1 MNTTVTRLL
10 IGVALTAGITYL
22 LDPTSGRRRRDAVRE
37 QVGKAAHKLNDGTRA
52 ARTDFADRAQRL
64 AGECRSQAVSLAG
77 QAKSLAGSVAGQA
90 KSFVKPDPMRDDIV
104 TARARAAL
112 RRNLPDS
119 SSIGVAADQGRLIL
133 HGHVRPQEH
142 ETLRECLRD
151 VAGAREVTDHLIERD
166 SGNGE
171 GDGARRN
178 LRRFDLSREQWDA
191 APRFLIG
198 GLGAALIAFG
208 VKQRSA
214 LSLLG
219 VAAAIPLIAR
229 SAMNRPLKRV
239 GRGYGMVDVHK
250 SIVVDAPIERVF
262 SVFEK
267 PEQFPSFMRR
277 VREVRAENGHSHWVV
292 AGPVG
297 TAIEWD
303 AITTVNRPN
312 EMLAWHS
319 EPGSAI
325 EHAGVIR
332 FERLGPDQT
341 RLDVNLSYSPP
352 AGALGHYAAKLFG
365 ADAGS
370 GLDAELKRTKRFA
383 ETFKGSADFEA
394 AGRDADPSG
403 AHSRRRRGKREHEE
417 SGAHGLTS

>member
-10 IGVALTAGITYL
+10 IGIALTAGITYL

-52 ARTDFADRAQRL
+52 ARTELAGRAQRL
-64 AGECRSQAVSLAG
+64 AGECGSQAKSLAG

-90 KSFVKPDPMRDDIV
+90 KSFVKPDPMRDDMV
-104 TARARAAL
+104 AARARAAL
-112 RRNLPDS
+112 RRNLSDS
-119 SSIGVAADQGRLIL
+119 SAIGVAADQGRLIL

-151 VAGAREVTDHLIERD
+151 VAGPREVMDHLIERD

-171 GDGARRN
+171 RAPRN

-208 VKQRSA
+208 IKQRSA

-219 VAAAIPLIAR
+219 AAAAIPMIAR
-229 SAMNRPLKRV
+229 SAMNKPLKRV
-239 GRGYGMVDVHK
+239 GRGYGVIDVHK
-250 SIVVDAPIERVF
+250 SIVVDAPVERVF

-297 TAIEWD
+297 TAVEWD

-319 EPGSAI
+319 EPGSAV

-332 FERLGPDQT
+332 FERLGPEQT
-341 RLDVNLSYSPP
+341 RLDVNLSYCPP

-370 GLDAELKRTKRFA
+370 ELDEELKRTKRFA
-383 ETFKGSADFEA
+383 ETFRGSADFEA
-394 AGRDADPSG
+394 AGRDADPS
-403 AHSRRRRGKREHEE
+403 ARSRRRRGKSEHEE

>member
-10 IGVALTAGITYL
+10 IGIALTAGITYL

-52 ARTDFADRAQRL
+52 ARTDLADRAQRL
-64 AGECRSQAVSLAG
+64 AGECGSQAKSWAG

-104 TARARAAL
+104 AARARAAL
-112 RRNLPDS
+112 RRNLSDS
-119 SSIGVAADQGRLIL
+119 SAIGVAADQGRLIL

-151 VAGAREVTDHLIERD
+151 VAGTREVMDHLIERD
-166 SGNGE
+166 SGNG
-171 GDGARRN
+171 DRAPRN
-178 LRRFDLSREQWDA
+178 LRRFDLTREQWDA

-198 GLGAALIAFG
+198 ALGAALIAFG
-208 VKQRSA
+208 IKQRSA

-219 VAAAIPLIAR
+219 AAAAIPMIAR
-229 SAMNRPLKRV
+229 SAMNKPLKRV
-239 GRGYGMVDVHK
+239 GRGYGVIDVHK
-250 SIVVDAPIERVF
+250 SIVVDAPVERVF
-262 SVFEK
+262 SVLEK
-267 PEQFPSFMRR
+267 PAQFPSFMRR

-297 TAIEWD
+297 TAVEWD

-319 EPGSAI
+319 EPGSAV

-332 FERLGPDQT
+332 FERLGPEQT

-352 AGALGHYAAKLFG
+352 AGAFGHYAAKLFG

-370 GLDAELKRTKRFA
+370 ELDEELKRTKRFA
-383 ETFKGSADFEA
+383 ETFRGSADFEA
-394 AGRDADPSG
+394 AGRDADPG
-403 AHSRRRRGKREHEE
+403 AARSRRRRGKPEHEE

>member
-1 MNTTVTRLL
+1 MNTKATRLL
-10 IGVALTAGITYL
+10 VGIALTAGITYL
-22 LDPTSGRRRRDAVRE
+22 MDPTSGRRRRAAVRE
-37 QVGKAAHKLNDGTRA
+37 QLEKAANKLNDGTRA
-52 ARTDFADRAQRL
+52 ARTDLTDRAQRL
-64 AGECRSQAVSLAG
+64 AGECKSQAKSWAG

-104 TARARAAL
+104 AARARAVL
-112 RRNLPDS
+112 RRRLSDS
-119 SSIGVAADQGRLIL
+119 SGIGVVADQGRLIL

-142 ETLRECLRD
+142 ETLRECLRE
-151 VAGAREVTDHLIERD
+151 VAGTSELTDHLIERD
-166 SGNGE
+166 GNGDE
-171 GDGARRN
+171 APRSP
-178 LRRFDLSREQWDA
+178 RRFDLSREQWDT

-208 VKQRSA
+208 IKQRSA
-214 LSLLG
+214 LGLLG
-219 VAAAIPLIAR
+219 AVAAIPMIAR
-229 SAMNRPLKRV
+229 SAMNKPLKRV
-239 GRGYGMVDVHK
+239 GRGHGVVDVHK
-250 SIVVDAPIERVF
+250 SIVVDASVERVF
-262 SVFEK
+262 SLFER

-303 AITTVNRPN
+303 AVTTVNRPN

-319 EPGSAI
+319 EPGSAV

-370 GLDAELKRTKRFA
+370 ELDEELARTKRFA
-383 ETFKGSADFEA
+383 ETFRGAADFEA
-394 AGRDADPSG
+394 TSRDADPSG
-403 AHSRRRRGKREHEE
+403 ARSRRRRARPEHEE

>member
-10 IGVALTAGITYL
+10 IGIALTAGITYL

-37 QVGKAAHKLNDGTRA
+37 QVNKAAHKLNDGTRA
-52 ARTDFADRAQRL
+52 ARTDLADRAQRL
-64 AGECRSQAVSLAG
+64 AGECRTQAKSFAG
-77 QAKSLAGSVAGQA
+77 QAKSFAGSVAGQA
-90 KSFVKPDPMRDDIV
+90 KSFVKPDPTRDDIV
-104 TARARAAL
+104 AARARAAL
-112 RRNLPDS
+112 RRNLSDS
-119 SSIGVAADQGRLIL
+119 SSIGVAADVGRLIL

-151 VAGAREVTDHLIERD
+151 VAGTREVMDHLIERD

-171 GDGARRN
+171 GDGTLRSA
-178 LRRFDLSREQWDA
+178 RRFDLSRDQWDA

-198 GLGAALIAFG
+198 GLGAALVAFG
-208 VKQRSA
+208 IKQRSA
-214 LSLLG
+214 LGLLG
-219 VAAAIPLIAR
+219 AAAAIPMIAR
-229 SAMNRPLKRV
+229 SAMNKPLKRV
-239 GRGYGMVDVHK
+239 GRGYGVVDVHK
-250 SIVVDAPIERVF
+250 SIVVDAPVERVF

-297 TAIEWD
+297 EVEWD

-319 EPGSAI
+319 EPGSAV

-341 RLDVNLSYSPP
+341 RLDVSLSYSPP
-352 AGALGHYAAKLFG
+352 AGTLGHYAAKLFG

-370 GLDAELKRTKRFA
+370 ELDEELKRTKRFA

-394 AGRDADPSG
+394 GRDTDPTG
-403 AHSRRRRGKREHEE
+403 ARSRRRRAKPEHEE
-417 SGAHGLTS
+417 TGHGLTS

>member
-10 IGVALTAGITYL
+10 IGIALTAGITYL

-37 QVGKAAHKLNDGTRA
+37 QVGKAAHKINDGTRA
-52 ARTDFADRAQRL
+52 ARTDLADRAQRL
-64 AGECRSQAVSLAG
+64 AGECSTQAKSLAG

-90 KSFVKPDPMRDDIV
+90 KSFVKLDPMRDDIV
-104 TARARAAL
+104 AARARAAL
-112 RRNLPDS
+112 RRNLSDS
-119 SSIGVAADQGRLIL
+119 SAIGVAADQGRLIL

-142 ETLRECLRD
+142 ETLRECLRE
-151 VAGAREVTDHLIERD
+151 VAGSREVMDHLIERD

-171 GDGARRN
+171 GNGALRN

-198 GLGAALIAFG
+198 GLGAALVAFG
-208 VKQRSA
+208 IKQRSA
-214 LSLLG
+214 LGLLG
-219 VAAAIPLIAR
+219 AAAAIPMIAR
-229 SAMNRPLKRV
+229 SAMNKPLKRV
-239 GRGYGMVDVHK
+239 GRGYGVVDVHK
-250 SIVVDAPIERVF
+250 SIVVDAPVERVF
-262 SVFEK
+262 SVFER

-303 AITTVNRPN
+303 AITTVNQPN
-312 EMLAWHS
+312 EMLGWHS

-370 GLDAELKRTKRFA
+370 ELDEELKRTKRFA
-383 ETFKGSADFEA
+383 ETFRGSSDFE
-394 AGRDADPSG
+394 AGRDADPGG
-403 AHSRRRRGKREHEE
+403 ARNRRRRAKPEHEE